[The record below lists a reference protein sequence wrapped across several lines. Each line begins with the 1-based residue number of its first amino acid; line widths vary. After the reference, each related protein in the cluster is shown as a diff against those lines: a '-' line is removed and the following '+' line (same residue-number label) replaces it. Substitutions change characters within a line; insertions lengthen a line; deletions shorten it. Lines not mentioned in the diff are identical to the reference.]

1 MRRAVELE
9 SMKNVIIS
17 GASSGIGRATA
28 IRLGAR
34 GYRLALLARRSVQL
48 GAVAAEVSAAGGEA
62 LVRVVDVTDQEAV
75 EEAVSAILDTW
86 SYVDVVI
93 ANAGVRPE
101 IRLDEAS
108 VEVLRS
114 NMETNFFGAAALT
127 YAVLPSMKERRT
139 GHLIF
144 MNTLDGRWPNRL
156 EGSYVATKHALLGFA
171 GVARKEFGD
180 FGIAVTSILP
190 GRVDTP
196 MIDHLKVPSIQPK
209 MSPEVVAEA
218 VVRAIDKRPAEM
230 VLPPIRGRLLIAT
243 GVLFPRFADRLADL
257 LGLEGLPE

>member
-1 MRRAVELE
+1 
-9 SMKNVIIS
+9 MKNVIIT

-34 GYRLALLARRSVQL
+34 GYRLALLARRSEEL
-48 GAVAAEVSAAGGEA
+48 GGVAAEVSAAGGDA
-62 LVRVVDVTDQEAV
+62 LVRVVDVTDQQAV
-75 EEAVSAILDTW
+75 EEAVAAILDEW
-86 SYVDVVI
+86 GHVDVVI

-101 IRLDEAS
+101 ARLDEAS
-108 VEVLRS
+108 VELLRS
-114 NMETNFFGAAALT
+114 NMETNFFGAVALT
-127 YAVLPSMKERRT
+127 YAVLPSMRERRS

-144 MNTLDGRWPNRL
+144 MNTLDGRWSNRL

-196 MIDHLKVPSIQPK
+196 MIDHLKVPSVQPK
-209 MSPEVVAEA
+209 MSPEVVAKA
-218 VVRAIDKRPAEM
+218 VVRAIDKRPAEI
-230 VLPPIRGRLLIAT
+230 VLPPFRGRLLIAT
-243 GVLFPRFADRLADL
+243 GVLFPRFGDKLADL
-257 LGLEGLPE
+257 LRLEGFPE

>member
-1 MRRAVELE
+1 M
-9 SMKNVIIS
+9 
-17 GASSGIGRATA
+17 
-28 IRLGAR
+28 
-34 GYRLALLARRSVQL
+34 LARRSEQL

-62 LVRVVDVTDQEAV
+62 FVRVVDVTDQRAV
-75 EEAVSAILDTW
+75 EEAVSAILEEW
-86 SYVDVVI
+86 GHVDVVI
-93 ANAGVRPE
+93 ANAGERTEV
-101 IRLDEAS
+101 RLDEAS
-108 VEVLRS
+108 VEVLRA

-127 YAVLPSMKERRT
+127 YAVLPAMKERHA

-156 EGSYVATKHALLGFA
+156 EGSYVTTKHALLGFA

-209 MSPEVVAEA
+209 MSPEVVAKA

-243 GVLFPRFADRLADL
+243 GVLFPRFADKLADL